1 MPIIA
6 PVANNGGPRRSL
18 TWFVGGGAPISAAP
32 WSSGVAEEPTPV
44 VWPRR
49 AGAGHHYLRRLRTWV
64 PRILRPRLWSTYAPA
79 STTTAAQP
87 CAGAA
92 ASGSGDQGLDGQEG
106 SNFVQNCDAGSMGD
120 EIVSKSKEP
129 TPDTDTTSCEE
140 ASSSTAVKP
149 TRLLAVNGGLVPES
163 SLRPVTGRNSHIL
176 KQQKINLLDID
187 AALPEEA
194 LRASKSQQIRR
205 HSRRAFVK
213 RAESISEM
221 VVATSVLESMI
232 KSEFL
237 KNDCWYW
244 SSFTV
249 AMKTSTVSMLA
260 LRIYTLDDC
269 IMYTKEPNIVLATKV
284 LNKGRTRI
292 EPEPSVS

>member
-32 WSSGVAEEPTPV
+32 WSSGVGEEPTPV
-44 VWPRR
+44 VRPRR
-49 AGAGHHYLRRLRTWV
+49 AVAGHHYLRRLRTWV
-64 PRILRPRLWSTYAPA
+64 PRILHPRLWSAYAPA

-87 CAGAA
+87 PCCAGAA
-92 ASGSGDQGLDGQEG
+92 AYGSGDPGLDGQEG
-106 SNFVQNCDAGSMGD
+106 SNYGQNCDAGSMGD

-129 TPDTDTTSCEE
+129 APDTDTTSCEE

-176 KQQKINLLDID
+176 KQQKINLLDIE

-194 LRASKSQQIRR
+194 FRASKSQQMRR
-205 HSRRAFVK
+205 RSLVK

-221 VVATSVLESMI
+221 VLATSMLERAI

-249 AMKTSTVSMLA
+249 AIKTSTLSSLA
-260 LRIYTLDDC
+260 LRICTLDDC
-269 IMYTKEPNIVLATKV
+269 IMYTKERNIVLATKV
-284 LNKGRTRI
+284 VNKGRTRK